1 MRRLP
6 HRRATVGAALV
17 STAAFLAVG
26 IQSVPANAKPA
37 APHPSPVRTGAL
49 EAKLSPAQH
58 SALLKS
64 AQQKTATTARTIGL
78 GAKEKLVVKDVVKD
92 NDGTVHTRYER
103 TYAGL
108 PVLGGDLVVHTPP
121 ASLAAG
127 TVSTT
132 FNNKRTIAVPTVS
145 AAYSKSAAQTKALKA
160 ARALDAQKPVADS
173 ARKVIWAGNGTPKL
187 AWETVIGGF
196 QDDGTPSKL
205 HVVTDATSG
214 KELYRYQ
221 AVQTGTGNTQYS
233 GTVTLNT
240 TLSGSTYQ
248 LYDTTRGGHKTYTLN
263 NGTSGTGTLMTDS
276 DDVWGTGSGSNTQTA
291 GADAAY
297 GAQMT
302 WDFYK
307 NTFGRSGIK
316 NDGVAA
322 YSRVH
327 YSTAYVNAFWDD
339 DCFCMTYGDGTSST
353 HALTSLDVA
362 GHEMSHGVTSNTAG
376 LNYTGESGG
385 LNEATSDIF
394 GTGVEFYANNSS
406 DVGDYLIGE
415 KIDINGDGTPLRY
428 MDKPSKD
435 GSSADSWYSGVGNLD
450 VHYSSG
456 PANHMFYLLSEG
468 SGTKTINGVTYTSTT
483 SDGVAV
489 AGIGRDAALQ
499 IWYKALTSYMTSSTT
514 YAGART
520 AALSAAAALY
530 GTSSTQYAGV
540 GNAFAGINVGSH
552 ITVPTSGVTV
562 TNPGSQSSTVG
573 TAVSLQISASSTN
586 SGSLTYA
593 ATGLPT
599 GLSISSST
607 GAITGTPTTAG
618 TYSTTVTVTDSTGAT
633 GTASFTWTVSS
644 SGGGGTCTSSQLLGN
659 PGFESGNTTWT
670 ASSGVITNSS
680 SEAARTGSYKA
691 WLDGYGSTHTD
702 TLSQSVTIPSGC
714 TATTFTFYLHIDTA
728 ETTTSTQYD
737 KLTVTAGSTTLA
749 TYSNLNAASGYV
761 QKSFSLGSYAGSTVT
776 LKFSGV
782 EDSSLQ
788 TSFVVDD
795 TAVTTG

>member
-1 MRRLP
+1 VRRIP
-6 HRRATVGAALV
+6 RQATAAGALV
-17 STAAFLAVG
+17 ATAAFLAVG
-26 IQSVPANAKPA
+26 IQAVPAAAKPS
-37 APHPSPVRTGAL
+37 PHASPLKAGAL
-49 EAKLSPAQH
+49 QAKLSPAQRT
-58 SALLKS
+58 ALIKT
-64 AQQKTATTARTIGL
+64 ATAKTATTAGSLGL

-92 NDGTVHTRYER
+92 ADGTLHTRYER

-108 PVLGGDLVVHTPP
+108 PVLGGDLVVHTP
-121 ASLAAG
+121 ASG
-127 TVSTT
+127 TGTLGTT
-132 FNNKRTIAVPTVS
+132 FNNKHTIKVASTTPKL
-145 AAYSKSAAQTKALKA
+145 AAATARAKALKA
-160 ARALDAQKPVADS
+160 AKALDAVKPAAEK
-173 ARKVIWAGNGTPKL
+173 ARKVIWAGTGTPVL
-187 AWETVIGGF
+187 AWETVVTGL

-205 HVVTDATSG
+205 HVITDAATGAKLSQFEG
-214 KELYRYQ
+214 VE
-221 AVQTGTGNTQYS
+221 TGTGNSQYS
-233 GTVTLNT
+233 GTVSINT

-248 LYDTTRGGHKTYTLN
+248 LYDTTRGGHKTYSLS
-263 NGTSGTGTLMTDS
+263 NGTSGTGTLMTDA
-276 DDVWGTGSGSNTQTA
+276 DDTWGTGSGSNTQTA
-291 GADAAY
+291 GVDAHF
-297 GAQMT
+297 GAQTT

-376 LNYTGESGG
+376 LDYTGESGG

-428 MDKPSKD
+428 MDEPDKD
-435 GSSADSWYSGVGNLD
+435 GGSADSWYSGVGNLD

-468 SGTKTINGVTYTSTT
+468 SGTKTINGVTYNSPT

-489 AGIGRDAALQ
+489 AGIGRAAALQ
-499 IWYKALTSYMTSSTT
+499 IWYKALTTYMTSSTN

-520 AALSAAAALY
+520 AALNAAAALY

-552 ITVPTSGVTV
+552 ITVPTTGVTV

-644 SGGGGTCTSSQLLGN
+644 SGGGGTCTSAQLLGN

-670 ASSGVITNSS
+670 ATSGVITSSS
-680 SEAARTGSYKA
+680 SEAAHAGSYKA

-714 TATTFTFYLHIDTA
+714 KASFTFYLHIDSA

-749 TYSNLNAASGYV
+749 TYSNLNKATGYT
-761 QKSFSLGSYAGSTVT
+761 QKTFDLSSFAGTTVA

-795 TAVTTG
+795 TAVTTS